1 MQQEEAM
8 APIQI
13 SLMGRA
19 PITINTRREATV
31 IMVDTQTMFTFDAAG
46 RLVGAFDAG
55 RTLRR
60 SLANDILEK
69 QGGEKW
75 GLAARQ
81 RRLLAPAEVQAVEE
95 RAYDI
100 AAAAV
105 QGAAEHPVPTSEW
118 QAVQAAL
125 ATIGGYSHA
134 RLEAE
139 RTIYQRIYKPIT
151 ILPPDQYLALYL
163 QATEGC
169 SYDACSFCGFYRD
182 RRFHMKSLAEF
193 SDHMAE
199 VSAFLGASLTLRR
212 SVFLG
217 DANALMMP
225 QANLLPLLEAVQA
238 SFPILLAGLTPPQR
252 RAWQAEHPVS
262 FQGIYSF
269 IDAFST
275 RRKTAANY
283 ADMAA
288 RGLRRAYVGLETG
301 DPALLRFL
309 GKPNSPQQA
318 ADLVCSL
325 KAGGVA
331 AGIIILIG
339 AGGTEF
345 AAEHVQATVQLINTL
360 PLDQHDVIY
369 FSELLDYPGST
380 YTQHAT
386 AAHLHPL
393 DSPARQAQ
401 IQKMRTG
408 FVFHDPQHAP
418 KISYYDIREFLY

>member
-1 MQQEEAM
+1 M

-13 SLMGRA
+13 SLAGRA

-31 IMVDTQTMFTFDAAG
+31 IMVDAQTMFTFDAAG

-69 QGGEKW
+69 QAGEQW
-75 GLAARQ
+75 GLAARR

-95 RAYDI
+95 RAYAI
-100 AAAAV
+100 AAAAA
-105 QGAAEHPVPTSEW
+105 QGAAEQPVPRLAWE
-118 QAVQAAL
+118 AVQAAL
-125 ATIGGYSHA
+125 ATIGRYSYA
-134 RLEAE
+134 RLQAE

-193 SDHMAE
+193 SDHMAA
-199 VSAFLGASLTLRR
+199 VRTFLGASLTLRR

-217 DANALMMP
+217 DANALIMP

-238 SFPILLAGLTPPQR
+238 SFPILPAGLTAPQR
-252 RAWQAEHPVS
+252 RAWQAEHAVS

-275 RRKTAANY
+275 RRKTAADY

-301 DPALLRFL
+301 DPALLHFL

-331 AGIIILIG
+331 AGIILLIG
-339 AGGTEF
+339 AGGSEF
-345 AAEHVQATVQLINTL
+345 AADHVQATVQLINTL

-380 YTQHAT
+380 YTEQAQ
-386 AAHLHPL
+386 AAQISPL
-393 DSPARQAQ
+393 DAPARKAQ
-401 IQKMRTG
+401 IQKMRAG
-408 FVFHDPQHAP
+408 FLFQDPQHAP